1 MKKKST
7 KGRKPTAAQK
17 AAAAQKRAEL
27 SALSRQIKRA
37 IKSGAIDAATVNEG
51 LELIYRSQT
60 GQNTFHTFAGWKAQG
75 KSVKKGE
82 HGFPIW
88 GAPRKSKGAPEQAE
102 QNTQN
107 TQTEPGEEGFSFFPI
122 AYLFHAGQ
130 VETATER
137 AYTRQLAA

>member
-7 KGRKPTAAQK
+7 RSRKAPTAAQK

-27 SALSRQIKRA
+27 AALSRQIKRA
-37 IKSGAIDAATVNEG
+37 IKSGALDAATVNEG

-60 GQNTFHTFAGWKAQG
+60 GQNTFHTFAGWKEQC

-102 QNTQN
+102 QNA
-107 TQTEPGEEGFSFFPI
+107 QTEPGEEGFSFFPI

-130 VETATER
+130 VESATER
-137 AYTRQLAA
+137 AYSRQLAA

>member
-7 KGRKPTAAQK
+7 RSRKAPTAAQK

-27 SALSRQIKRA
+27 AALSRQIKKA
-37 IKSGAIDAATVNEG
+37 IKSGMLDAATVNEG

-75 KSVKKGE
+75 KGVKKGE

-102 QNTQN
+102 QN

>member
-1 MKKKST
+1 MKKQ
-7 KGRKPTAAQK
+7 RKAPTAAQK

-27 SALSRQIKRA
+27 SALSRQIKKA
-37 IKSGAIDAATVNEG
+37 IKAGAIDAATVNEG

-60 GQNTFHTFAGWKAQG
+60 GQSTFHTFAGWKAKG

-88 GAPRKSKGAPEQAE
+88 GQPRKSKETPDQPEQTA
-102 QNTQN
+102 
-107 TQTEPGEEGFSFFPI
+107 QTEPGEEGFSFFPI

-130 VETATER
+130 VESAVDRATAR
-137 AYTRQLAA
+137 LVAA